1 MHLSSYRSIEPIV
14 TFAKMTLARKKEKK
28 EKKKDE
34 QRKQLLLDYLEI
46 YIGCGGNVSKQ
57 LAQGCYPME

>member
-1 MHLSSYRSIEPIV
+1 
-14 TFAKMTLARKKEKK
+14 MTLARKKEKK